1 MTKHPCL
8 FGQPTGY
15 AHKDPRFID
24 KVMDILLQITWEA
37 SVQFSNSFEILPNP
51 YILKTSSIKR
61 EVFSTRKR
69 IAQIEMPFQRTF
81 WMTVSDASMQKK
93 LNVPTYKTAIV
104 KWP

>member
-15 AHKDPRFID
+15 AAHKDPRFIV

-37 SVQFSNSFEILPNP
+37 SVQFSNSFEILPTP
-51 YILKTSSIKR
+51 TFLRRKQR

-69 IAQIEMPFQRTF
+69 IAQIEMSFQKTF
-81 WMTVSDASMQKK
+81 WMTVSDASMQKS
-93 LNVPTYKTAIV
+93 
-104 KWP
+104 